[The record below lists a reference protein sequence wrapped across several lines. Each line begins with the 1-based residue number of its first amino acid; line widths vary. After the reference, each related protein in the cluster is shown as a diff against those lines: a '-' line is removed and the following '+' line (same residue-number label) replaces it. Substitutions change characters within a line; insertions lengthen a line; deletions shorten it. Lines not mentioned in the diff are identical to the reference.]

1 LRGPNE
7 CERSFG
13 YFAAYPEGLC
23 PMQAVILSCAFLAV
37 STMVLWAA
45 GAAGVKRDLMI
56 RRGGKLL
63 PPEEF

>member
-1 LRGPNE
+1 
-7 CERSFG
+7 
-13 YFAAYPEGLC
+13 
-23 PMQAVILSCAFLAV
+23 MQTVILSCAFLAV

>member
-1 LRGPNE
+1 MRKVLWLFCRH
-7 CERSFG
+7 
-13 YFAAYPEGLC
+13 PEGLC
-23 PMQAVILSCAFLAV
+23 LMQTIILSCAFVAV
-37 STMVLWAA
+37 CAMVLWVA